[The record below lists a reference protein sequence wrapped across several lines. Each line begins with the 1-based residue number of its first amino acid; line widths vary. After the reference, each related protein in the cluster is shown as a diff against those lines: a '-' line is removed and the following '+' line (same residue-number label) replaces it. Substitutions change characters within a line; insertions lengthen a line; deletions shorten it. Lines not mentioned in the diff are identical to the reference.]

1 MRKLLWER
9 QYNGPMN
16 NHDHHLRR
24 TLTSVGIIL
33 ILWGSLIGIGSLGNL
48 ADNATRGSGERFP
61 TLLLMWFCDHVLL
74 IVLTCACH
82 ELFRR
87 RPALVASWRSFA
99 LMYAALLLLFVPLQV
114 LFQTATGAMIEGK
127 PVLPGGALV
136 SLLGQPSLKFFFE
149 SSWATFT
156 FTAVVAVCNWRDA
169 RQRQDAWMQSQN
181 ENFALRFELEQ
192 QRLLA
197 LRGQL
202 NPHFLFNALNAI
214 SALVRTQDSKMALSG
229 IGHLSD
235 LLRYALQASER
246 DHVSLEDER
255 QFVADYLAL
264 QKMRYGARLQ
274 VHIEG
279 DDKAGLAGDVPP
291 LLLQPLI
298 ENALRHDLD
307 CHEGPSDIR
316 LAFGGDAERLTISV
330 SNPVSE
336 GRTTNPGL
344 GLGLHHSRSRLQL
357 AYGAEATL
365 SAGAEGGRFLVAI
378 SMPRH
383 ALAA

>member
-1 MRKLLWER
+1 
-9 QYNGPMN
+9 MN
-16 NHDHHLRR
+16 NHPHSLRR
-24 TLTSVGIIL
+24 TLSSIGVIVL
-33 ILWGSLIGIGSLGNL
+33 LWGALIVLGSLGSMSDEARRGDSPVFSALL
-48 ADNATRGSGERFP
+48 AG
-61 TLLLMWFCDHVLL
+61 WFFDHVLL

-87 RPALVASWRSFA
+87 RPDLVASRRSFA
-99 LMYAALLLLFVPLQV
+99 LMCIALVLCFVPVQV
-114 LFQTATGAMIEGK
+114 LFQTAMRQVLEDK
-127 PVLPGGALV
+127 PVLPGGLLTALPKIY
-136 SLLGQPSLKFFFE
+136 SLHFFFE
-149 SSWATFT
+149 FTWATFT

-169 RQRQDAWMQSQN
+169 RERRQAWMQSQN
-181 ENFALRFELEQ
+181 ENFALRLELEQ

-214 SALVRTQDSKMALSG
+214 SALVRTQDGKMALAG

-246 DHVSLEDER
+246 EHVSLVDER

-274 VHIEG
+274 VHIDG
-279 DDKAGLAGDVPP
+279 DDARGLAGDVPP

-307 CHEGPSDIR
+307 CHAGPSDIR
-316 LAFGGDAERLTISV
+316 LVFGGDAERLTISV
-330 SNPVSE
+330 SNPLSD

-357 AYGAEATL
+357 AYGAAATL
-365 SAGAEGGRFLVAI
+365 SAAPANGRFLVSI

>member
-1 MRKLLWER
+1 MNSHDNISANTWKRTLQSTGVIVLLWS
-9 QYNGPMN
+9 
-16 NHDHHLRR
+16 
-24 TLTSVGIIL
+24 TLIALGAL
-33 ILWGSLIGIGSLGNL
+33 GSLSDNVKRGDSAGYSSLL
-48 ADNATRGSGERFP
+48 AA
-61 TLLLMWFCDHVLL
+61 WFCDHVLL
-74 IVLTCACH
+74 IVLTCAFH

-87 RPALVASWRSFA
+87 RPQLVANWRAVLLLYGA
-99 LMYAALLLLFVPLQV
+99 LMVFFVPLQV
-114 LFQTATGAMIEGK
+114 LFQTAMNAQLLGRT
-127 PVLPGGALV
+127 VLPDGVLAGLRGAPTM
-136 SLLGQPSLKFFFE
+136 QFFFE
-149 SSWATFT
+149 ATWATYT
-156 FTAVVAVCNWRDA
+156 FTAIVAVCNWRDA
-169 RQRQDAWMQSQN
+169 RARQQAVIVAQN
-181 ENFALRFELEQ
+181 ENFSLRLELEQ
-192 QRLLA
+192 QRLMA

-214 SALVRTQDSKMALSG
+214 SALVRTQDGKMALAG

-246 DHVSLEDER
+246 DHVSLVDER

-264 QKMRYGARLQ
+264 QKMRYGDRLQ
-274 VHIEG
+274 VHIIG
-279 DDKAGLAGDVPP
+279 DDQAGLAGDVPP

-316 LAFGGDAERLTISV
+316 LAFGGNAERLTISV
-330 SNPVSE
+330 SNPLSA
-336 GRTTNPGL
+336 GRSTNPGL

-357 AYGAEATL
+357 AYGTEATL
-365 SAGAEGGRFLVAI
+365 SAGAEDGRFLVAI

>member
-1 MRKLLWER
+1 MDNQRNSWKRTLKSVGVIVLLW
-9 QYNGPMN
+9 GAMIA
-16 NHDHHLRR
+16 LGA
-24 TLTSVGIIL
+24 L
-33 ILWGSLIGIGSLGNL
+33 GSLTDAARRGGS
-48 ADNATRGSGERFP
+48 AVYSGEFAS
-61 TLLLMWFCDHVLL
+61 WFYDHVLL
-74 IVLTCACH
+74 IVLTCGCH

-87 RPALVASWRSFA
+87 RPELVANRRSVA
-99 LMYAALLLLFVPLQV
+99 LMYAALLACFLPVQLLFQMAMHAV
-114 LFQTATGAMIEGK
+114 LTNK
-127 PVLPGGALV
+127 PVMVGGPLATL
-136 SLLGQPSLKFFFE
+136 QRAPSLHWFFE
-149 SSWATFT
+149 GFWALFT

-169 RQRQDAWMQSQN
+169 RQRQQAWMQSQN
-181 ENFALRFELEQ
+181 ENFALRLELEQ

-214 SALVRTQDSKMALSG
+214 SALVRTQDGKMALAG

-246 DHVSLEDER
+246 EHVSLVDER

-274 VHIEG
+274 VHIDG
-279 DDKAGLAGDVPP
+279 DDAGGLAGDVPP

-316 LAFGGDAERLTISV
+316 LSFGGDAERLTISV
-330 SNPVSE
+330 SNPLID

-344 GLGLHHSRSRLQL
+344 GLGLRHSRSRLHL
-357 AYGAEATL
+357 AYGARATL
-365 SAGAEGGRFLVAI
+365 SAAPVDGRFQVDI

-383 ALAA
+383 AMAA

>member
-1 MRKLLWER
+1 
-9 QYNGPMN
+9 MN
-16 NHDHHLRR
+16 NNDNNLRR

-33 ILWGSLIGIGSLGNL
+33 LVWGSLIAIGALGNL
-48 ADNATRGSGERFP
+48 VDNARRGVGEHYSK
-61 TLLLMWFCDHVLL
+61 LLVIWFCDHVLL

-99 LMYAALLLLFVPLQV
+99 LMYSALLLIFVPLHVLFQSAMRSVIEGTPVLPNGAVAALL
-114 LFQTATGAMIEGK
+114 GA
-127 PVLPGGALV
+127 
-136 SLLGQPSLKFFFE
+136 PSMQFFFE
-149 SSWATFT
+149 GSWATFT
-156 FTAVVAVCNWRDA
+156 FIGVVAVCNWRDA
-169 RQRQDAWMQSQN
+169 RQRQQAWMQSQN

-274 VHIEG
+274 VHIDG

-316 LAFGGDAERLTISV
+316 LSFGGDAERLTISV

-357 AYGAEATL
+357 AYGTEATL
-365 SAGAEGGRFLVAI
+365 SAGAEDGRFLVAI

>member
-1 MRKLLWER
+1 
-9 QYNGPMN
+9 MN
-16 NHDHHLRR
+16 NNDNTSRR
-24 TLTSVGIIL
+24 SLFSVGIIVL
-33 ILWGSLIGIGSLGNL
+33 LWGTFIALGALGSLADSARRGASPIYLSLL
-48 ADNATRGSGERFP
+48 AE
-61 TLLLMWFCDHVLL
+61 WFSDHVLL

-82 ELFRR
+82 ELFRH
-87 RPALVASWRSFA
+87 RPQLVASRRSFL
-99 LMYAALLLLFVPLQV
+99 LMYAALAVCFVPLQV
-114 LFQTATGAMIEGK
+114 LFQTYMKSVMNRPWPNGVIA
-127 PVLPGGALV
+127 ALFDAPA
-136 SLLGQPSLKFFFE
+136 LHFFFE
-149 SSWATFT
+149 FFWMTLS

-169 RQRQDAWMQSQN
+169 RERQQAWMQSQN
-181 ENFALRFELEQ
+181 ENFALRLELEQ
-192 QRLLA
+192 QRMMA

-214 SALVRTQDSKMALSG
+214 SALVRTQDGKMALAG

-246 DHVSLEDER
+246 DHVSLVDER

-274 VHIEG
+274 VHIVG
-279 DDKAGLAGDVPP
+279 DVPAGLAGDVPP

-316 LAFGGDAERLTISV
+316 LVFGGDAERLTISV
-330 SNPVSE
+330 SNPLSV

-357 AYGAEATL
+357 AYGADATL
-365 SAGAEGGRFLVAI
+365 SAGPADGRFLVDI

>member
-1 MRKLLWER
+1 
-9 QYNGPMN
+9 MN
-16 NHDHHLRR
+16 NNDNSLRR
-24 TLTSVGIIL
+24 TLVSVSVIIL
-33 ILWGSLIGIGSLGNL
+33 LWGALIVLGAMGDL
-48 ADNATRGSGERFP
+48 ADAARRGQNLTFLS
-61 TLLLMWFCDHVLL
+61 LLADWFWDHVLL
-74 IVLTCACH
+74 IVLTCACN
-82 ELFRR
+82 ELLRR
-87 RPALVASWRSFA
+87 RPHLIASRRA
-99 LMYAALLLLFVPLQV
+99 IVLMYAALAVGFVPLQV
-114 LFQTATGAMIEGK
+114 LFQTVMKA
-127 PVLPGGALV
+127 VLGRPWPHGVITAWLDA
-136 SLLGQPSLKFFFE
+136 PIMMFFFE
-149 SSWATFT
+149 FTWMTFT

-169 RQRQDAWMQSQN
+169 RARQQAWMQSQN
-181 ENFALRFELEQ
+181 ENFALRLELEQ
-192 QRLLA
+192 QRLAA

-214 SALVRTQDSKMALSG
+214 SALVRTQDGKMALAG

-246 DHVSLEDER
+246 EHVSLVDER

-274 VHIEG
+274 VHIAG
-279 DDKAGLAGDVPP
+279 DDQAGLAGDVPP

-307 CHEGPSDIR
+307 CHDGPSDIR
-316 LAFGGDAERLTISV
+316 LVFGGDAERLTISV
-330 SNPVSE
+330 SNPLSA
-336 GRTTNPGL
+336 GRSTNPGL

-357 AYGAEATL
+357 AYGAAATL
-365 SAGAEGGRFLVAI
+365 SAGPADGRFLVDI

>member
-1 MRKLLWER
+1 MKI
-9 QYNGPMN
+9 
-16 NHDHHLRR
+16 HDNSLRR
-24 TLTSVGIIL
+24 SLSSVAFIIL
-33 ILWGSLIGIGSLGNL
+33 FCGALILLGAL
-48 ADNATRGSGERFP
+48 ADQSDDAGRGVKEEFSLVLAR
-61 TLLLMWFCDHVLL
+61 WFFDHVLL
-74 IVLTCACH
+74 VVLACACH

-87 RPALVASWRSFA
+87 RPELVASRRCVA
-99 LMYAALLLLFVPLQV
+99 LMYLALLLCFLPLHL
-114 LFQTATGAMIEGK
+114 LFQKYMFATLSGK
-127 PVLPGGALV
+127 PTWPGGAFATLQAT
-136 SLLGQPSLKFFFE
+136 SNSNWFFE
-149 SSWATFT
+149 AFWATFT
-156 FTAVVAVCNWRDA
+156 FTCVVAACNWRHA
-169 RQRQDAWMQSQN
+169 KERQQAWMQSQS
-181 ENFALRFELEQ
+181 ENFALKLELEQ

-214 SALVRTQDSKMALSG
+214 SALVRTQDSKMALAG

-246 DHVSLEDER
+246 EHVSLLDER

-264 QKMRYGARLQ
+264 QTMRYGARLQ
-274 VHIEG
+274 VRIDG
-279 DDKAGLAGDVPP
+279 DDAAGLAGDVPP

-316 LAFGGDAERLTISV
+316 LSFGGDAERLTISV
-330 SNPVSE
+330 SNPLSD

-365 SAGAEGGRFLVAI
+365 SAAPADGRFLVLI

>member
-1 MRKLLWER
+1 MNNNDNTLRRSLASVGVIVLLW
-9 QYNGPMN
+9 G
-16 NHDHHLRR
+16 
-24 TLTSVGIIL
+24 TLIALGA
-33 ILWGSLIGIGSLGNL
+33 LGNL
-48 ADNATRGSGERFP
+48 ADSARRGASP
-61 TLLLMWFCDHVLL
+61 TYLSLLANWFSDHVLL

-87 RPALVASWRSFA
+87 RPQLVASRRSFL
-99 LMYAALLLLFVPLQV
+99 LMYAALAVCFVPLQV
-114 LFQTATGAMIEGK
+114 LFQTAMKSVINGPWPNSFIAALFGAPTM
-127 PVLPGGALV
+127 
-136 SLLGQPSLKFFFE
+136 QFFFE
-149 SSWATFT
+149 FTWMTFT

-169 RQRQDAWMQSQN
+169 RQRQQAWMQSQS
-181 ENFALRFELEQ
+181 ENFALRLELEQ

-214 SALVRTQDSKMALSG
+214 SALVRTQDVKMALAG

-246 DHVSLEDER
+246 EHVTLIDER

-274 VHIEG
+274 VHIDG
-279 DDKAGLAGDVPP
+279 DDAEGLAGHVPP

-307 CHEGPSDIR
+307 CHQGPSDIR
-316 LAFGGDAERLTISV
+316 LMFGGDAERLTISV
-330 SNPVSE
+330 SNPLSD

-357 AYGAEATL
+357 AYGAGATL
-365 SAGAEGGRFLVAI
+365 SAGPADGRFLVSI